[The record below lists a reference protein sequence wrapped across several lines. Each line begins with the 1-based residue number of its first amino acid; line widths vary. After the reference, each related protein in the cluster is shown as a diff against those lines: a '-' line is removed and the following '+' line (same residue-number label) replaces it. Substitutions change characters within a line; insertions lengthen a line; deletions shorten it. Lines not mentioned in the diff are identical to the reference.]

1 MGDLVLWSHQYRF
14 LLWKEKTHK
23 SSKQHLSVF
32 AGKRKRDDT
41 SILCLVKDML
51 RLEEEERRQSHAHFE
66 SLLDLLRE
74 QTEREAEENEQLRA
88 EAAEARHQQAAFM
101 EGLLTTI
108 NRLAAGT
115 QGLRH
120 PEVD

>member
-1 MGDLVLWSHQYRF
+1 
-14 LLWKEKTHK
+14 
-23 SSKQHLSVF
+23 
-32 AGKRKRDDT
+32 
-41 SILCLVKDML
+41 ML